1 MKIVSKFRNI
11 SSAIFAVAFMLGYDS
26 DASITGCSELNDA
39 IPVDLRVGT
48 KPIGSGIV
56 LDDGNNKGSCI
67 LVTARHV
74 VTINRNYLKNISL
87 TFPDDSQIHLGD
99 STRRWLTEDDE
110 NFDIALLKLR
120 ESELSSARLRKR
132 SGKLK
137 LRFNE
142 RSHFDREERLY
153 LMNPRVESEAEYI
166 KRQIITAD
174 FFPDNLYLKSASLDV
189 GLIKMQIPKS
199 MSGSPVICPKT
210 SALVGIAVISHKT
223 DHVTGFIDFKRILPL
238 VMKVQSGGSV
248 SFLADL
254 KNLW

>member
-1 MKIVSKFRNI
+1 MKIVKKFANI
-11 SSAIFAVAFMLGYDS
+11 SSAIFVLAFMLGCDS
-26 DASITGCSELNDA
+26 DASIAGCSELNDA

-56 LDDGNNKGSCI
+56 LDDENNKGLCI

-110 NFDIALLKLR
+110 NFDIALLKLHK
-120 ESELSSARLRKR
+120 SELPKRWRGENRKKIKVGLRSTPCFTNGAALRLV
-132 SGKLK
+132 
-137 LRFNE
+137 
-142 RSHFDREERLY
+142 
-153 LMNPRVESEAEYI
+153 NPRVDNEAEYI
-166 KRQIITAD
+166 CRQVVSAP
-174 FFPDNLYLKSASLDV
+174 FFPSNLYLKSASLDV
-189 GLIKMQIPKS
+189 GIIKMQIPKS

-210 SALVGIAVISHKT
+210 SALIGIAVISHET

-248 SFLADL
+248 SFLEDL

>member
-1 MKIVSKFRNI
+1 MKIVKKFGNI
-11 SSAIFAVAFMLGYDS
+11 AGAIFALAFIFGCDS
-26 DASITGCSELNDA
+26 DTSIAGCAESNDA

-56 LDDGNNKGSCI
+56 LDDENNKGACI

-110 NFDIALLKLR
+110 NFDIALLKLHK
-120 ESELSSARLRKR
+120 SELPKRWRDENRKKIKVGLRSTPYFTNGAALRLV
-132 SGKLK
+132 
-137 LRFNE
+137 
-142 RSHFDREERLY
+142 
-153 LMNPRVESEAEYI
+153 NPRVDNEAEYI
-166 KRQIITAD
+166 CRQVVSEL
-174 FFPDNLYLKSASLDV
+174 FFPSNLYLKSASLDV
-189 GLIKMQIPKS
+189 GIMKMQIPKS
-199 MSGSPVICPKT
+199 MSGSPVICSKT
-210 SALVGIAVISHKT
+210 SALVGSAVISHDKER
-223 DHVTGFIDFKRILPL
+223 VTGFIDFKRILPL

>member
-1 MKIVSKFRNI
+1 MKIVKKFANI
-11 SSAIFAVAFMLGYDS
+11 SSAIFVFAFMLGCDS
-26 DASITGCSELNDA
+26 DASIAGCFELNDA

-56 LDDGNNKGSCI
+56 LDDENNKGSYI

-110 NFDIALLKLR
+110 NFDIVLLKLHK
-120 ESELSSARLRKR
+120 SELPKRWRGENRKKIKVELKSTPCFTNGAALRLV
-132 SGKLK
+132 
-137 LRFNE
+137 
-142 RSHFDREERLY
+142 
-153 LMNPRVESEAEYI
+153 NPRVDNEAEYI
-166 KRQIITAD
+166 CRQVVSEL
-174 FFPDNLYLKSASLDV
+174 FFPSNLYLKSASLDV
-189 GLIKMQIPKS
+189 GIMKMQIPRS
-199 MSGSPVICPKT
+199 MSGSPVICSKT
-210 SALVGIAVISHKT
+210 SGLVGIAVISHDKER
-223 DHVTGFIDFKRILPL
+223 VTGFIDFKRILPL

-248 SFLADL
+248 SFLADF